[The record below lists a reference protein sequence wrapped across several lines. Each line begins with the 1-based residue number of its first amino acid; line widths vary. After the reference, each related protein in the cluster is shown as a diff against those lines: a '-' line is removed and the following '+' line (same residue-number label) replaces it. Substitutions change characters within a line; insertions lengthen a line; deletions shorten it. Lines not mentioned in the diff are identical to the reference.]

1 MRRHATGHGGRTKG
15 TDVNTEDRLETLAI
29 HAGQDP
35 DPTTG
40 AAVVP
45 IYATSTYVQ
54 QAPGVHKGYEYSRT
68 DNPTRT
74 ALQTQIAALE
84 GVGTDEGGGAVA
96 TASGLAATA
105 LIGYLLGPGDHILMP
120 NDAYGGTFRLI
131 ARVLSEHGIAWS
143 VADMTDIDA
152 VAASLRPE
160 TRLVWVET
168 PTNPLLRIA
177 DLRAVVDAAS
187 TVGAMVAVDNTFAT
201 PFLQQP
207 LEFGADMVVHSST
220 KYLAGHSDTVG
231 GAIVTKDADLLE
243 RLRFLQNAAGP
254 VPGPFDCYLV
264 LRGIKTL
271 GVRMPR
277 HCENAAVIANFL
289 ADDPRV
295 DHVWYPGLPSDPG
308 HAVASRQMAA
318 FGGMVSFTPAGGAA
332 AAHAIVSRTRLFFL
346 AESLGGVESLIE
358 VPAAMTHLSVEGT
371 ELGVPDDLI
380 RLSVGIEHIDDLLA
394 DLDRALG

>member
-1 MRRHATGHGGRTKG
+1 MT
-15 TDVNTEDRLETLAI
+15 TEDRFETLAI

-35 DPTTG
+35 EPTTG

-54 QAPGVHKGYEYSRT
+54 SGPGEHTGYEYSRT

-84 GVGTDEGGGAVA
+84 GVQESDEGGAIA
-96 TASGLAATA
+96 TASGLAATS
-105 LIGYLLGPGDHILMP
+105 LIGYMLKPGDHIVLS

-131 ARVLSEHGIAWS
+131 AQVLSEHGILWTA
-143 VADMTDIDA
+143 ADLTSTDA
-152 VAASLRPE
+152 LAAALRPE
-160 TRLVWVET
+160 TKLVWVET
-168 PTNPLLRIA
+168 PTNPLLRIVDIA
-177 DLRAVVDAAS
+177 AAVEAAAS
-187 TVGAMVAVDNTFAT
+187 VGAMVVVDNTFAT

-207 LEFGADMVVHSST
+207 LDLGADMVLHSST
-220 KYLAGHSDTVG
+220 KYLGGHSDTVG
-231 GAIVTKDADLLE
+231 GAIVTNDGALLE
-243 RLRFLQNAAGP
+243 RLRFLQNAVGP

-271 GVRMPR
+271 GVRMER
-277 HCENAAVIANFL
+277 HTANATVIANFL

-295 DHVWYPGLPSDPG
+295 DRVWYPGLPTDPG
-308 HAVASRQMAA
+308 HTIASRQMDGY
-318 FGGMVSFTPAGGAA
+318 GGMVSFAPVGGPEAA
-332 AAHAIVSRTRLFFL
+332 TEVVKRTRLFFL

-358 VPAAMTHLSVEGT
+358 IPAAMTHLSVEGT
-371 ELGVPDDLI
+371 DLEVPKDLI
-380 RLSVGIEHIDDLLA
+380 RLSVGIEHIDDLLS

>member
-1 MRRHATGHGGRTKG
+1 MNR
-15 TDVNTEDRLETLAI
+15 EDRLETLAI

-35 DPTTG
+35 DPATG

-74 ALQTQIAALE
+74 ALQAQVAALE
-84 GVGTDEGGGAVA
+84 GVLPGDEGGAVA
-96 TASGLAATA
+96 TASGLAAIG
-105 LIGYLLGPGDHILMP
+105 LIGYLLAPGDHIVLP
-120 NDAYGGTFRLI
+120 DDAYGGTFRLV
-131 ARVLSEHGIAWS
+131 AKVLSEHGIEWS
-143 VADMTDIDA
+143 VADMTSAESLDA
-152 VAASLRPE
+152 ALRDT

-168 PTNPLLRIA
+168 PTNPMLRIVDIA
-177 DLRAVVDAAS
+177 SVAAAAAGVDAL
-187 TVGAMVAVDNTFAT
+187 VAVDNTFAT

-207 LEFGADMVVHSST
+207 LELGADMVVHSST
-220 KYLAGHSDTVG
+220 KYLGGHSDTIG
-231 GAIVTKDADLLE
+231 GVIVTDDGDLLE
-243 RLRFLQNAAGP
+243 RLRYLQNATGP

-271 GVRMPR
+271 GVRMQR
-277 HCENAAVIANFL
+277 HCENAMMIANFL

-295 DHVWYPGLPSDPG
+295 DRVWYPGLASDPG
-308 HAVASRQMAA
+308 HGVASRQMAA
-318 FGGMVSFTPAGGAA
+318 FGGMVSFTPAGGVEAA
-332 AAHAIVSRTRLFFL
+332 NSVVTSTRLFFL

-371 ELGVPDDLI
+371 DLEVPPDLV
-380 RLSVGIEHIDDLLA
+380 RLSVGIEHVDDLIS
-394 DLDRALG
+394 DLDQALG

>member
-1 MRRHATGHGGRTKG
+1 M
-15 TDVNTEDRLETLAI
+15 NTEDRLETLAI

-35 DPTTG
+35 DPATG

-54 QAPGVHKGYEYSRT
+54 DAPGVHKGYEYSRT

-84 GVGTDEGGGAVA
+84 GVGVADEGGAVA

-105 LIGYLLGPGDHILMP
+105 LIGYLLTPGDHILLP

-131 ARVLSEHGIAWS
+131 ARVLSEHGIEWS
-143 VADMTDIDA
+143 VVDMTDREAMASA
-152 VAASLRPE
+152 VRPT

-168 PTNPLLRIA
+168 PTNPMLRIV
-177 DLRAVVDAAS
+177 DIPMVVAAAR

-207 LEFGADMVVHSST
+207 LEMGADMVVHSST
-220 KYLAGHSDTVG
+220 KYLGGHSDTIG
-231 GAIVTKDADLLE
+231 GVIVTKDGDLLE
-243 RLRFLQNAAGP
+243 RLRYLQNATGP

-271 GVRMPR
+271 GLRMQR
-277 HCENAAVIANFL
+277 HCANAAVIADFL
-289 ADDPRV
+289 DDDPRV
-295 DHVWYPGLPSDPG
+295 DQVWYPGLTTDPG
-308 HAVASRQMAA
+308 HEVASMQMSA
-318 FGGMVSFTPAGGAA
+318 FGGMLSFTPVAGVE
-332 AAHAIVSRTRLFFL
+332 AAHALVARTRLFFL

-358 VPAAMTHLSVEGT
+358 VPSAMTHQSVEGT
-371 ELGVPDDLI
+371 DLEVPPDLV
-380 RLSVGIEHIDDLLA
+380 RLSVGIEHVA
-394 DLDRALG
+394 DLISDLDQALG

>member
-1 MRRHATGHGGRTKG
+1 MS
-15 TDVNTEDRLETLAI
+15 EDRFETLAI

-54 QAPGVHKGYEYSRT
+54 EAPGVHTGYEYSRT

-74 ALQTQIAALE
+74 ALQTQVAALE
-84 GVGTDEGGGAVA
+84 GVGSGDEGGCVA

-105 LIGYLLGPGDHILMP
+105 LIGYLLKPGDHIVLP
-120 NDAYGGTFRLI
+120 DDAYGGTFRLI
-131 ARVLSEHGIAWS
+131 AQVLSEHGIEWS
-143 VADMTDIDA
+143 AADMTD
-152 VAASLRPE
+152 AASLDRAMR
-160 TRLVWVET
+160 TSTKLVWVET
-168 PTNPLLRIA
+168 PTNPMLRIVDIA
-177 DLRAVVDAAS
+177 RVVAAAAS
-187 TVGAMVAVDNTFAT
+187 VGALVAVDNTFAT

-207 LEFGADMVVHSST
+207 LDLGADMVVHSST
-220 KYLAGHSDTVG
+220 KYLGGHSDTVG
-231 GAIVTKDADLLE
+231 GAIVTNDEDLLQ
-243 RLRFLQNAAGP
+243 RLRFLQNATGP

-271 GVRMPR
+271 GVRMER
-277 HCENAAVIANFL
+277 HTSNAMVLANFL

-295 DHVWYPGLPSDPG
+295 DQVWYPGLPNDPG
-308 HAVASRQMAA
+308 HAVASHQMAG
-318 FGGMVSFTPAGGAA
+318 FGGMVSFTPVGGLEATND
-332 AAHAIVSRTRLFFL
+332 IVTKTRLFFL

-371 ELGVPDDLI
+371 DLEVPQDLI
-380 RLSVGIEHIDDLLA
+380 RLSVGIEHVDDLMS

>member
-1 MRRHATGHGGRTKG
+1 M
-15 TDVNTEDRLETLAI
+15 NPEDRLETLAI

-35 DPTTG
+35 DPATG

-54 QAPGVHKGYEYSRT
+54 DAPGVHKGYEYSRT

-84 GVGTDEGGGAVA
+84 GVAPGDDGGAVA

-105 LIGYLLGPGDHILMP
+105 LIGYLLTPGDHILLP
-120 NDAYGGTFRLI
+120 NDAYGGTFRLV
-131 ARVLSEHGIAWS
+131 ARVLSEHGLEWS
-143 VADMTDIDA
+143 VADMTDPDA
-152 VAASLRPE
+152 LAAAIRPS
-160 TRLVWVET
+160 TKLVWVET
-168 PTNPLLRIA
+168 PTNPLLRIV
-177 DLRAVVDAAS
+177 DISRVVEAAA

-207 LEFGADMVVHSST
+207 LALGADFVVHSST
-220 KYLAGHSDTVG
+220 KYLGGHSDTVG
-231 GAIVTKDADLLE
+231 GVIVARDGDLHE
-243 RLRFLQNAAGP
+243 RLRFLQNATGP

-271 GVRMPR
+271 GVRMER
-277 HCENAAVIANFL
+277 HTENAAAIAAFL
-289 ADDPRV
+289 AGDRRV
-295 DHVWYPGLPSDPG
+295 EEVWYPGLPSDPG
-308 HAVASRQMAA
+308 HEVASRQMQG
-318 FGGMVSFTPAGGAA
+318 FGGMVSFRPKGGTDTAEA
-332 AAHAIVSRTRLFFL
+332 LVRRTRLFFL

-371 ELGVPDDLI
+371 DLEVPRDLV
-380 RLSVGIEHIDDLLA
+380 RLSVGIEHVDDLIS